1 MPAVNK
7 VVYGGRTLIDLTAD
21 TVTPETLMAGRTCH
35 ASDGS
40 VITGTLFAGLPG
52 TCDVYESLRDSDG
65 DEITDGAGGVVEGK
79 TVYKRL

>member
-1 MPAVNK
+1 
-7 VVYGGRTLIDLTAD
+7 
-21 TVTPETLMAGRTCH
+21 MAGRTCH

-40 VITGTLFAGLPG
+40 VITGTLFAGLPD